1 MFPNVGHYFILF
13 VFLFPSSAIFTKISF
28 KPHDTVTLIYS
39 ENTTE
44 EELQTKREEE

>member
-1 MFPNVGHYFILF
+1 MFPKLWRCFILS

-28 KPHDTVTLIYS
+28 KPYDTVTLIYS